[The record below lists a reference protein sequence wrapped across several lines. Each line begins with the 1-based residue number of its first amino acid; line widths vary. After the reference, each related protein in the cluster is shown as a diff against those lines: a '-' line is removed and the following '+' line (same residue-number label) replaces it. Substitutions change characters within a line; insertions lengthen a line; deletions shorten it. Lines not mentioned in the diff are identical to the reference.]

1 MPVIFTRKADAG
13 GWQYPPFHALSLD
26 GGRAYR
32 ADQYSDHSVSQ
43 VRLSARPR
51 VHRSVVD
58 TLARRIL
65 SGDIAPGEGLPNTQD
80 LSAELGVSRSALR
93 EAIKVL
99 AAKGLL
105 GVRPRTGTRVLPR
118 ESWNLMDPE
127 LLAWCGPTMDAEM
140 LRALLECRR
149 LIEPGAA
156 ALAAERATP
165 AQVAAIDEACNR
177 MSAAASLEE
186 RIAADLDFH
195 LEVLKASA
203 NLFLVQW
210 AATVSSVLLATFRRS
225 TVAAE
230 SMEPA
235 SSAHREIVEAIRLR
249 DAARADRGMRVVLQ
263 VAAAD
268 LQLDA
273 AWLPSRTL
281 AKVATK
287 PA

>member
-1 MPVIFTRKADAG
+1 M
-13 GWQYPPFHALSLD
+13 
-26 GGRAYR
+26 
-32 ADQYSDHSVSQ
+32 SQ
-43 VRLSARPR
+43 VRLSPRPR

-99 AAKGLL
+99 TAKGML

-127 LLAWCGPTMDAEM
+127 LLAWCGPTMDADM
-140 LRALLECRR
+140 LGALLECRW

-156 ALAAERATP
+156 ALAADRAS
-165 AQVAAIDEACNR
+165 AADLAAIDQAFTR
-177 MSAAASLEE
+177 MASAPTLEE
-186 RIAADLDFH
+186 RVAADLDFH
-195 LEVLKASA
+195 LAVLRASG
-203 NLFLVQW
+203 NLFLLQW
-210 AATVSSVLLATFRRS
+210 AGTVSSVLLAAFRRS
-225 TVAAE
+225 SGAALSLE
-230 SMEPA
+230 AA

-249 DAARADRGMRVVLQ
+249 DPARADRGMREVLR

-268 LQLDA
+268 LQLWPVPSNTA
-273 AWLPSRTL
+273 AS
-281 AKVATK
+281 VAMK
-287 PA
+287 RA